1 MSLKEKEESLKQES
15 NDELP
20 KDSKRV
26 KMMRLMAKTK
36 QRSLKKK
43 SLLLCLGGL
52 ARKREEDSKEAE

>member
-36 QRSLKKK
+36 
-43 SLLLCLGGL
+43 
-52 ARKREEDSKEAE
+52 